1 MSNNFQQGATQNT
14 SAKKSLLD
22 YQNFYLFGIKGVA
35 MTSLAQ
41 CLLDAGKNV
50 QGCDV
55 AEDFVTQ
62 EILEKKKIVI
72 ENFSQDFL
80 HNQHSTTPD
89 CLIYTASHQGID
101 HPQVQQAIK
110 ANIPIYSQA
119 EALAELFNQKEG
131 VAVCGVGGKSTISAM
146 LVWVLKY
153 LNIPISFSVGVG
165 EIIGLKSSGEWN
177 KQSRYFVAEADEYVI
192 DPNAKKKGQEF
203 VPRFAFLK
211 PSIVICSNLSYDHPD
226 VYQDFTSTKEAFK
239 KFFLQ
244 IKKNGSLIIN
254 ADNLDLVNIAQEVK
268 KQRADL
274 KIINFSWNKVSQYWL
289 SDWQI
294 KHGLSLATVQQQLS
308 DQSTQTDQST
318 QAQLKLKVPGQFN
331 LMNALAAIT
340 ALFELQIPL
349 EQSCL
354 ALSKFQSTKRRFE
367 LVHIQ
372 NQQRFFDDYAH
383 HPNEL
388 SEVIRTLNQ
397 YFPQDKKII
406 AFQPHTYSR
415 TKAMFADFVEVLGS
429 NLSSEDQLIILDIFA
444 SAREEIDDA
453 VSSQQLV
460 QAIQDKFPQANVLF
474 VPNIKQLADYLNDNH
489 FDLCIT
495 IGAGDIYKVYESLS
509 FDK

>member
-1 MSNNFQQGATQNT
+1 MSNNFQQGAIQAT
-14 SAKKSLLD
+14 STKKSILD
-22 YQNFYLFGIKGVA
+22 YQNFYLLGIKGVG

-50 QGCDV
+50 RGCDLV
-55 AEDFVTQ
+55 EDFVTQ
-62 EILEKKKIVI
+62 KILDRKKIVV
-72 ENFSQDFL
+72 ENFTQDFL

-89 CLIYTASHQGID
+89 CLIYTAAHQGID
-101 HPQVQQAIK
+101 HPQVQQALK

-131 VAVCGVGGKSTISAM
+131 VAICGVGGKSTISAM

-153 LNIPISFSVGVG
+153 LNVPISFSVGVG
-165 EIIGLKSSGEWN
+165 EIIGLESSGEWN
-177 KQSRYFVAEADEYVI
+177 NQSRYFVAEADEYVI
-192 DPNAKKKGQEF
+192 DPNAKKKGQEL
-203 VPRFAFLK
+203 VVRFSFLK
-211 PSIVICSNLSYDHPD
+211 PSIVVCSNLSYDHPD
-226 VYQDFTSTKEAFK
+226 VYPDFASTKEAFK

-274 KIINFSWNKVSQYWL
+274 KIINFSWNKASQYFL

-294 KHGLSLATVQQQLS
+294 KHGLSLATVKQQLVN
-308 DQSTQTDQST
+308 QNT

-331 LMNALAAIT
+331 LMNALAAIA

-349 EQSCL
+349 EQSCS

-388 SEVIRTLNQ
+388 SEAIRTLNQ

-415 TKAMFADFVEVLGS
+415 TKTMFADFVEVLGS
-429 NLSSEDQLIILDIFA
+429 NLSSGDQLIILDIFA
-444 SAREEIDDA
+444 SAREEVDDA

-460 QAIQDKFPQANVLF
+460 KAIQDKFPQANVLF
-474 VPNIKQLADYLNDNH
+474 LPNIKQLADYLLNKNH

-495 IGAGDIYKVYESLS
+495 IGAGDIYKVYESLPFS
-509 FDK
+509 K